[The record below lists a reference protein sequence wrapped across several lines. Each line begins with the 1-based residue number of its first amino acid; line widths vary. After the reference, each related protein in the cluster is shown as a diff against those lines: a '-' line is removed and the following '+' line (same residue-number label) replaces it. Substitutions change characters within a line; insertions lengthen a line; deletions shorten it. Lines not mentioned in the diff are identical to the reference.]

1 MMDIGS
7 VTLCVTIGT
16 LICLIFFG
24 MGVCIG
30 NARDHKKQFDADNDV
45 RIYVFSRYR
54 DRSGDQRGGKPSYE
68 EMTLVLQN
76 VKRSTTGHEREVM
89 DAIEE
94 VIKERASRDVNT

>member
-1 MMDIGS
+1 MDVGS
-7 VTLCVTIGT
+7 ITLCVTIGT

-54 DRSGDQRGGKPSYE
+54 DRSGNQRGNKPTNE
-68 EMTLVLQN
+68 EMMLVLQN
-76 VKRSTTGHEREVM
+76 VKRVTRGREREIM
-89 DAIEE
+89 DAIEDD
-94 VIKERASRDVNT
+94 IKTRASRDVIS